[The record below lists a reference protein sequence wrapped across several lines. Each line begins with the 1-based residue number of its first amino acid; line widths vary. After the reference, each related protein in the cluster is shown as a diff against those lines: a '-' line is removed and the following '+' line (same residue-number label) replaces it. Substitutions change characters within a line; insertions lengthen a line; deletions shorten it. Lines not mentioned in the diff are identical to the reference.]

1 MNVKNTA
8 LRLAGVAM
16 VAVALAPWVGGS
28 TASATAPATYNAM
41 LKATQVNT
49 TAANFTG
56 EHRTDC
62 PNWAVG
68 DPNDSFHFVTDG
80 TENFV
85 SLTVEFSTG
94 TVTTTTFG
102 PPDAKHAYVEAP
114 AGATL
119 VNAWATLD
127 PVPTPGT
134 AAADFQL
141 SHVCVGTPVV
151 SSSPPP
157 SSKPVTTTAV
167 VTTPAVVTTTASA
180 AVLPTKASTPAVSVK
195 GTKAGTVKAV
205 LPHTGSGLPVGV
217 LLATSLALL
226 LGGGALMMLPGL
238 APARGKRRRH

>member
-8 LRLAGVAM
+8 LRLAGAAM
-16 VAVALAPWVGGS
+16 VAISLAPWVGGS
-28 TASATAPATYNAM
+28 SASAAAPASYNAVV
-41 LKATQVNT
+41 KQTQVPV
-49 TAANFTG
+49 TAANFSNQQ
-56 EHRTDC
+56 TDC

-68 DPNDSFHFVTDG
+68 DAQDSFHFVADG
-80 TENFV
+80 GFTFT

-102 PPDAKHAYVEAP
+102 PPDASHAYVEAP

-127 PVPTPGT
+127 PVPAAGSP
-134 AAADFQL
+134 AADFQL
-141 SHVCVGTPVV
+141 SHVCVGTPVT
-151 SSSPPP
+151 SSSAPP
-157 SSKPVTTTAV
+157 SSKPVTSSAP
-167 VTTPAVVTTTASA
+167 VTTPATVTTTASA

-195 GTKAGTVKAV
+195 GTKAGTVKSV
-205 LPHTGSGLPVGV
+205 LPHTGSGLPVGL

-226 LGGGALMMLPGL
+226 LGGGALMMFPGL

>member
-8 LRLAGVAM
+8 LRLAGAAM
-16 VAVALAPWVGGS
+16 MAVALAPWVGGS
-28 TASATAPATYNAM
+28 TASATAPATFNATV
-41 LKATQVNT
+41 KQDQVPV

-68 DPNDSFHFVTDG
+68 DPNDSFHFVTDAG
-80 TENFV
+80 FNFV

-127 PVPTPGT
+127 PAPEPGSPG
-134 AAADFQL
+134 ADFQL
-141 SHVCVGTPVV
+141 SHVCVGTPVT

-157 SSKPVTTTAV
+157 SSHPVTSSV
-167 VTTPAVVTTTASA
+167 PVTTPATVTTPPASVLATTA
-180 AVLPTKASTPAVSVK
+180 KASPVVSVK
-195 GTKAGTVKAV
+195 GTKAGTVKTV

-226 LGGGALMMLPGL
+226 LGGGALLMLPGL

>member
-16 VAVALAPWVGGS
+16 IAVAMAPWVGGS
-28 TASATAPATYNAM
+28 AASAAAPATFNATV
-41 LKATQVNT
+41 KQEQVPT
-49 TAANFTG
+49 TAADVENKQ
-56 EHRTDC
+56 TDC

-68 DPNDSFHFVTDG
+68 DPEDSFHFVTDG
-80 TENFV
+80 GFTFV

-94 TVTTTTFG
+94 TITTTTFG
-102 PPDAKHAYVEAP
+102 PPDASHAYVEAP

-127 PVPTPGT
+127 PAPEPGTPG
-134 AAADFQL
+134 ADFQL

-151 SSSPPP
+151 TTSPPP
-157 SSKPVTTTAV
+157 SSTPVTSSAP
-167 VTTPAVVTTTASA
+167 VTTPATVTTPPAS
-180 AVLPTKASTPAVSVK
+180 VLPTTAKPAVSVE

-205 LPHTGSGLPVGV
+205 LPHTGSGVKVGL

-226 LGGGALMMLPGL
+226 LGGGAMMMLPGL